1 MENLEGGTLSL
12 EHRYRVESRRDRHAL
27 TTRYEGLQLPF
38 ERPVWIKVYDPL
50 AEAGADA
57 RIFERIKRSAHR
69 AHRIDGSSVLRSL
82 DYGELDKGVP
92 FVISER
98 VSGPNLADYLEERG
112 PLPPGDAVEMA
123 VALADALGAAHEVDL
138 GHGTIDAEWIYL
150 PNGNPAEAQLGHFQV
165 GLTLEELRG
174 VDGAVL
180 TPELAR
186 PYPPE
191 TFERDTMPPEETP
204 DDHDPTDA
212 FTVAADI
219 YGLACVL
226 YEALVGFHPYFD
238 DDASTDASDG
248 IVQLQSGDPR
258 PLAEFGIEP
267 DLSELVSRAIGR
279 DPADRFGSA
288 QEFVDRLRDA
298 HPDAAASP
306 PDSGRPT
313 STSDELPAATATG
326 EGGDV
331 REPPVEGDD
340 AADEREELEP
350 GGPSSVLVTLTV
362 GLLFAS
368 NVGWLFLYMRA
379 RASADEPEPE
389 VMSDRPVE
397 TLRVDSNPDG
407 AAVYTP
413 GREEPIGRTPVEI
426 PAQLTGS
433 GAFELQ
439 LKKTGFSD
447 TTVSVRRGS
456 SRQTITVD
464 LSKGATH

>member
-27 TTRYEGLQLPF
+27 TTRYAGLQLPF

-50 AEAGADA
+50 AEAGAET

-69 AHRIDGSSVLRSL
+69 AHRIDGASVLQSL

-98 VSGPNLADYLEERG
+98 ASGPTLADYLEEHG
-112 PLPPGDAVEMA
+112 PLPPGDAIEMGE
-123 VALADALGAAHEVDL
+123 ALADALEAAHEVDL
-138 GHGTIDAEWIYL
+138 AHGTVDPEWIYL
-150 PNGNPAEAQLGHFQV
+150 QDGRPADARLDHFHV
-165 GLTLEELRG
+165 GLTLDELRS

-180 TPELAR
+180 TPDLVR

-191 TFERDTMPPEETP
+191 TFERDTIPPEEAP
-204 DDHDPTDA
+204 DDHDPTEA
-212 FTVAADI
+212 FTPAADI
-219 YGLACVL
+219 YGLGCVL

-238 DDASTDASDG
+238 DDSSTDASDG
-248 IVQLQSGDPR
+248 IVQLQSGEPR
-258 PLAEFGIEP
+258 PLDEFGVAPELS
-267 DLSELVSRAIGR
+267 DLVARAVGR
-279 DPADRFGSA
+279 DPADRFDSA
-288 QEFVDRLRDA
+288 REFVDRLREAQSDEPLSSA
-298 HPDAAASP
+298 ESGRVTAPADERPAAAS
-306 PDSGRPT
+306 
-313 STSDELPAATATG
+313 TG
-326 EGGDV
+326 EELDV
-331 REPPVEGDD
+331 REPAVEDEDSTD
-340 AADEREELEP
+340 ASEELEP

-368 NVGWLFLYMRA
+368 NIGWFFFYMRD
-379 RASADEPEPE
+379 RADTERPEPK
-389 VMSDRPVE
+389 VKAAGAVE
-397 TLRVDSNPDG
+397 TFRVDSSPEG
-407 AAVYTP
+407 AAVYAP

-426 PAQLTGS
+426 PGELAES

-447 TTVSVRRGS
+447 TTVSVRRDS

-464 LSKGATH
+464 LSKGATR